1 VAQPDSSLSDRYE
14 RPALQVIPTLFGNS
28 NDQAGKRLGLQSLDA
43 DANDGRAFGSS
54 QRQLRVEVCIQ
65 CDNRSPL
72 LACALKDCGI
82 IGGRQTDVA
91 DVQRVES

>member
-14 RPALQVIPTLFGNS
+14 RSALQVIPTLFGNS
-28 NDQAGKRLGLQSLDA
+28 DDQAGKRLGLQSFDA
-43 DANDGRAFGSS
+43 DANDGWALGST
-54 QRQLRVEVCIQ
+54 QRQLRVEVRIQ
-65 CDNRSPL
+65 RDNRSPL
-72 LACALKDCGI
+72 SAGEFKDCRI